1 MEKLI
6 DLGKY
11 IEIGINKL
19 ENNFSGLWGAI
30 DSVISTVDS
39 MNDVLLDIP
48 LHHYCIGSRG
58 FLLC

>member
-11 IEIGINKL
+11 IEINKL

-30 DSVISTVDS
+30 DSVISWTVDS
-39 MNDVLLDIP
+39 MNDVLLGSFTSL
-48 LHHYCIGSRG
+48 LHW
-58 FLLC
+58 